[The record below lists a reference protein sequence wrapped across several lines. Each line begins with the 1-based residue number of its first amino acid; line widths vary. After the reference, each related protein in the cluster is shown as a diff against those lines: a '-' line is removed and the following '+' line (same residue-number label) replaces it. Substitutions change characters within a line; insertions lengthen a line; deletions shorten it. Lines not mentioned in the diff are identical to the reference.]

1 VKVVRERF
9 GRRNQRCVAHS
20 AWSTQRQDGHE
31 IGAVGKPSSYAGKG
45 VGRVTAIVDATA
57 RVRAI
62 AIEALNLLDAT
73 ASPTET
79 RELGSPAC
87 LAHEMDDRYMG
98 FAYRDEL
105 LPVMDELLEL
115 EAGRAGD
122 ATDRCRGL
130 R

>member
-1 VKVVRERF
+1 
-9 GRRNQRCVAHS
+9 
-20 AWSTQRQDGHE
+20 
-31 IGAVGKPSSYAGKG
+31 
-45 VGRVTAIVDATA
+45 
-57 RVRAI
+57 VRAI

-79 RELGSPAC
+79 RELASPAC

-105 LPVMDELLEL
+105 LPVMDELLED
-115 EAGRAGD
+115 GRAGD